1 MKKILLGMVMA
12 TMAGSVM
19 AQAAT
24 DRKEF
29 DMVSG
34 DLAQTATSASSVATN
49 WTYKVDDNRENRN
62 FVKQDFD
69 FSLSANV
76 ILAAAEDNV
85 DGRWMTV
92 GAVSVLGRNVYV
104 GHSDG
109 GSVAP
114 CGDPLPAADAKVANA
129 KVDAQ
134 GERFTPDTENGC
146 TP

>member
-12 TMAGSVM
+12 TMAASVM
-19 AQAAT
+19 AQTT
-24 DRKEF
+24 DREEF
-29 DMVSG
+29 DMSSG
-34 DLAQTATSASSVATN
+34 DSAKTADSASSVATN
-49 WTYKVDDNRENRN
+49 WTYTVADDRGDRN

-76 ILAAAEDNV
+76 ILAAAEDSV

-114 CGDPLPAADAKVANA
+114 CGDPLPAADAKAA
-129 KVDAQ
+129 GAMVDALDA
-134 GERFTPDTENGC
+134 RFTPDTENGC
-146 TP
+146 TPP